1 VKGKKS
7 FCRII
12 NIIDK
17 SLPKRGDFMIN
28 IDFKYEGYTFESVTE
43 DDLHFL
49 AEWIKENNEDNSNC
63 YSLDPQIFYRRY
75 LEYYVAS
82 GESFVKIRKDGN
94 VIAVFKGRLEME
106 KTNELFIWLFIVDK
120 KLRNRG
126 EGSFIINKVIE
137 YFMKSYSIDKVKAG
151 VVQSNIKGISFW
163 NSLGFDVSR
172 VTKNFFDGNNDD
184 RNLVIMNKL

>member
-1 VKGKKS
+1 
-7 FCRII
+7 
-12 NIIDK
+12 
-17 SLPKRGDFMIN
+17 MIN